1 MSGSPPLTP
10 PGTAGRAQ
18 PRARPRQPRSSSE
31 STSTGT
37 FGGGRRIRRADLRR
51 QRDQQ
56 LDGRQGSRSPRRR
69 PHFLASA
76 SPPRFPDLGGG
87 PPALE
92 PAPEPAPDCSS
103 SGSSSSS
110 SVALSQAV
118 RIRLAADGTLQTES
132 PTFRDVGVQAAID
145 VGPWGRSLL
154 FARFVQAH
162 LAPLEAAQQ
171 TTVLNEVQDLI
182 RTRVAAFQ
190 ADPQ

>member
-10 PGTAGRAQ
+10 PGIAGRAQ
-18 PRARPRQPRSSSE
+18 PRARSPSSE

-37 FGGGRRIRRADLRR
+37 FGGGRRIRRRDLRR

-76 SPPRFPDLGGG
+76 SPPRSSDLGGG
-87 PPALE
+87 PPAPE

-103 SGSSSSS
+103 SGSSSPS
-110 SVALSQAV
+110 SVVLSQAV
-118 RIRLAADGTLQTES
+118 RIRLAADGTLRTES

-145 VGPWGRSLL
+145 VGPRDRPL
-154 FARFVQAH
+154 FLARFVQAH